1 MSELTA
7 AIVGL
12 GTTGTS
18 LGLAL
23 KQARAEFRVL
33 GHDRDRGRLAVA
45 GKLGAVDKTH
55 WNLHR
60 TVEPADLTVLAVPG
74 SELPDL
80 LPLLGETWK
89 ARSLVVI
96 LTSAMQPALALA
108 EEHLP
113 EQVAWVL
120 ANPVLLGINAPI
132 REREDLFRDVLF
144 CLVPGR
150 DTAPETMQVA
160 HNLIEHLGAKPHY
173 VDALEHDG
181 LVAGVEHT
189 AHLLAAAYMHAA
201 ASGAGWS
208 DARKLAGRAF
218 HQATD
223 STLSPQHLQATLLA
237 NREYVSAW
245 LTVMQRE
252 LAVWQQLLME
262 ADGEELLGR
271 LEDQDEARARWL
283 KGASL
288 QDWSED
294 RTPAVESSAGSVM
307 RQMFLG
313 RLGERRRLP
322 QDDAPKREP

>member
-1 MSELTA
+1 MPELTA

-23 KQARAEFRVL
+23 KQARTEFHVL

-45 GKLGAVDKTH
+45 SKLGAVDKTH

-80 LPLLGETWK
+80 LPLLDETWK
-89 ARSLVVI
+89 PRSLIVI
-96 LTSAMQPALALA
+96 LTSAMQPVLALA

-120 ANPVLLGINAPI
+120 ANPVLTGINAPV
-132 REREDLFRDVLF
+132 REREDLFKDVLF

-237 NREYVSAW
+237 NREYVSTW
-245 LTVMQRE
+245 LTIMQRE
-252 LAVWQQLLME
+252 LAEWQQLLTG
-262 ADGEELLGR
+262 DGDELLAR
-271 LEDQDEARARWL
+271 LEDQDEARVRWL

-294 RTPAVESSAGSVM
+294 RAPVVETSAGGVM

-313 RLGERRRLP
+313 RLGSRRRLP
-322 QDDAPKREP
+322 QDDGTDRER